1 MKQFLILLGAL
12 AWFSE
17 PAAAQKKP
25 APKSKRSAPAKSAAA
40 AKPAAALSAA
50 ALSAA
55 ALAPGKALYSQY
67 CLTCHQAD
75 GGGVDRMNAPLT
87 QTSWVLGEKP
97 RLVKV
102 LLNGMQGVEIDGERY
117 ANVMPAFDYLT
128 DQQIADVLTYVRNSF
143 GNKASAVSS
152 AEVKAVRATNKK

>member
-1 MKQFLILLGAL
+1 MKQLLFVLGAL
-12 AWFSE
+12 AWGTM

-25 APKSKRSAPAKSAAA
+25 TAKTG
-40 AKPAAALSAA
+40 AKPAAAGVPAASLALGKTLYVQNCLS
-50 ALSAA
+50 
-55 ALAPGKALYSQY
+55 
-67 CLTCHQAD
+67 CHQAD

-87 QTSWVLGEKP
+87 QTTWVLGDKTP
-97 RLVKV
+97 LVKV

-143 GNKASAVSS
+143 GNKATAVK
-152 AEVKAVRATNKK
+152 ATEVKAVRATNKK

>member
-1 MKQFLILLGAL
+1 MFVLGAL
-12 AWFSE
+12 VWAAT

-25 APKSKRSAPAKSAAA
+25 VPKAKAA
-40 AKPAAALSAA
+40 AKPAAAGIPAASLALGKTLYVQNCLS
-50 ALSAA
+50 
-55 ALAPGKALYSQY
+55 
-67 CLTCHQAD
+67 CHQAD

-87 QTSWVLGEKP
+87 QTTWVLGDKTP
-97 RLVKV
+97 LVKV

-143 GNKASAVSS
+143 GNKATAVKT

>member
-12 AWFSE
+12 AWFIE

-25 APKSKRSAPAKSAAA
+25 APKAKSTTPAKASAA
-40 AKPAAALSAA
+40 AKPAAALSP
-50 ALSAA
+50 A
-55 ALAPGKALYSQY
+55 ALAPGKAVYSQY

-75 GGGVDRMNAPLT
+75 GGGVDRMNAPLN

-102 LLNGMQGVEIDGERY
+102 LLNGMQGVEIDGEQY

>member
-1 MKQFLILLGAL
+1 MFVLGAL
-12 AWFSE
+12 AWGTM

-25 APKSKRSAPAKSAAA
+25 IPKAKTA
-40 AKPAAALSAA
+40 AKPAAAGIPAASLAQGKTLYAQNCLS
-50 ALSAA
+50 
-55 ALAPGKALYSQY
+55 
-67 CLTCHQAD
+67 CHQAD

-87 QTSWVLGEKP
+87 KTTWVLGDKIP
-97 RLVKV
+97 LVKV

-143 GNKASAVSS
+143 GNKATAVK
-152 AEVKAVRATNKK
+152 ATEVKAVRATNKK

>member
-1 MKQFLILLGAL
+1 MKQILVLLAVL

-17 PAAAQKKP
+17 PAAAQKK
-25 APKSKRSAPAKSAAA
+25 ATPKAKPTAKAAAPAASLAA
-40 AKPAAALSAA
+40 
-50 ALSAA
+50 
-55 ALAPGKALYSQY
+55 GKALYAQS
-67 CLTCHQAD
+67 CLSCHQAD

-87 QTSWVLGEKP
+87 QTTWVLGDKT

-102 LLNGMQGVEIDGERY
+102 MLNGMQGVEVDGEKY

-128 DQQIADVLTYVRNSF
+128 DQQLADVLTYVRNSF
-143 GNKASAVSS
+143 GNKASALSG